1 MKVVFKAE
9 NITENLC
16 RKKILLEMKS
26 RSKVLSNGF
35 QIGMDFFDVYL
46 DIKNV
51 NPEYALENLLRTE
64 TTSKNNDSLLFEV

>member
-1 MKVVFKAE
+1 
-9 NITENLC
+9 
-16 RKKILLEMKS
+16 MKS

-51 NPEYALENLLRTE
+51 NPEYALENLLRAE